1 MKARK
6 ANALALKRHNQL
18 VKAKVRASKAMMMAK
33 ARGNAG
39 KDASDALKKAM
50 KR

>member
-1 MKARK
+1 MKTRK
-6 ANALALKRHNQL
+6 AKAKALKRHNQL
-18 VKAKVRASKAMMMAK
+18 VEAKARASKAMMMAK
-33 ARGNAG
+33 TRSNAG